1 MTTPLLQAK
10 DLRISFYGVQAAD
23 GVNLEIREGE
33 FLAIIGP
40 NGSGKTTFLNL
51 CTGYLRPSSGEVYLD
66 GKPITAMAPR
76 TIARR
81 GIARAFQIPQLFL
94 DQTVLDNLM
103 IAVAAKR
110 GIWVPFKA
118 LGAEGRRQEAEEL
131 LALVGLDRE
140 AGQLAGTLPEGRRK
154 LLDIVIA
161 LALKPRLV
169 LLDEP
174 TSGVSTIGH
183 SFSPVPTPTST
194 DAARPAPCA
203 ANRTAAPAAT
213 AGSMSKRSS
222 ATCPSTVVST
232 IQPRTGTGPRR
243 RPSRIAKA
251 ASASDVATMT
261 MFR

>member
-94 DQTVLDNLM
+94 DQSVIENLM

-118 LGAEGRRQEAEEL
+118 LGADGRRREAEEL
-131 LALVGLDRE
+131 LALVGLDGE
-140 AGQLAGTLPEGRRK
+140 AGQLAGALPEGRRK

-174 TSGVSTIGH
+174 TSGVSTIERFTLMETLM
-183 SFSPVPTPTST
+183 SALRRAKV
-194 DAARPAPCA
+194 
-203 ANRTAAPAAT
+203 TALFVEHDMDVVQRYADRVVVWDS
-213 AGSMSKRSS
+213 GSVM
-222 ATCPSTVVST
+222 AEGPPSEVFKDERVLRNVV
-232 IQPRTGTGPRR
+232 G
-243 RPSRIAKA
+243 
-251 ASASDVATMT
+251 VA
-261 MFR
+261 

>member
-10 DLRISFYGVQAAD
+10 DLRISFFGVQAAD

-118 LGAEGRRQEAEEL
+118 LGADGRRREAEEL
-131 LALVGLDRE
+131 LALVGLDGE
-140 AGQLAGTLPEGRRK
+140 AEQLAGALPEGRRK

-174 TSGVSTIGH
+174 TSGVSTIER
-183 SFSPVPTPTST
+183 FTLMETLM
-194 DAARPAPCA
+194 AALRRAKV
-203 ANRTAAPAAT
+203 TALFVEHDMDVVQRYADRVVVWDS
-213 AGSMSKRSS
+213 GSVM
-222 ATCPSTVVST
+222 AEGPPSEVFKDERVLRNVV
-232 IQPRTGTGPRR
+232 G
-243 RPSRIAKA
+243 
-251 ASASDVATMT
+251 VA
-261 MFR
+261 

>member
-10 DLRISFYGVQAAD
+10 DLRIAFYGVQAAD

-66 GKPITAMAPR
+66 GQPITAMAPR

-94 DQTVLDNLM
+94 DQSVIENLM

-110 GIWVPFKA
+110 GIWVPFRA
-118 LGAEGRRQEAEEL
+118 LGADGRRREAEEL
-131 LALVGLDRE
+131 LALVGLDGE
-140 AGQLAGTLPEGRRK
+140 AQQLAGALPEGRRK

-174 TSGVSTIGH
+174 TSGVSTIER
-183 SFSPVPTPTST
+183 FTLMETLM
-194 DAARPAPCA
+194 AALRRAKV
-203 ANRTAAPAAT
+203 TALFVEHDMDVVQRYADRVVVWDS
-213 AGSMSKRSS
+213 GSVM
-222 ATCPSTVVST
+222 AEGPPSEVFKDERVLRNVV
-232 IQPRTGTGPRR
+232 G
-243 RPSRIAKA
+243 
-251 ASASDVATMT
+251 VA
-261 MFR
+261 